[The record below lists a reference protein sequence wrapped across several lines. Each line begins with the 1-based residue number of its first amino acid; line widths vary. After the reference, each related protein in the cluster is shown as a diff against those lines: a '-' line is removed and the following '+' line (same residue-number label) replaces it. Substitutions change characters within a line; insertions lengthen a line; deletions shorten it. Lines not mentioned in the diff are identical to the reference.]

1 MYDRCVPPKRSMK
14 RLPWWR
20 RRIHET
26 KLGVLGTRAG
36 GTFFVLLII
45 EIVST
50 PWLLLALLALAAVGI
65 SRPAS
70 AAAPSSADTLL
81 SQVLDGKS
89 SSAAVA
95 VTSAVNQSIL
105 DTLI

>member
-20 RRIHET
+20 RPIHET
-26 KLGVLGTRAG
+26 KLGVLGTSAG

-65 SRPAS
+65 LFAVLLHFTRRERP
-70 AAAPSSADTLL
+70 PTIF
-81 SQVLDGKS
+81 G
-89 SSAAVA
+89 
-95 VTSAVNQSIL
+95 
-105 DTLI
+105 